1 MNFILTGQDAL
12 SRIFDRVGDSAQ
24 RLHRRINDATTRAGD
39 DVSAFTRAT
48 TTRMSQM
55 QRDTKAGEKALEELK
70 KTAMLLAPAA
80 IPAAAS
86 LAPIAAGA
94 GAVAL
99 AVGVMGVAIAG
110 QISALGDAADAQ
122 KKYDDAVAKSGPH
135 SEQAAKAQLAYANA
149 MAALPPETRR
159 AAAEVGVLRDSYQ
172 EWSDSLAKDTM
183 APFIKG
189 VQITNALLPKT
200 SGLVQAAS
208 GQADRFMTI
217 LGGAINTPGLDRAND
232 KFTAFTQRTL
242 RSVNDE
248 LVHLLRV
255 SETGEIG
262 GNARRF
268 MDWARQQGPTVA
280 AVLKDVG
287 TAVVHVLDA
296 GSDVGVGLL
305 QAIQVV
311 THLVSAVP
319 PSAIATILQLALA
332 LKATKAAALGMAAGR
347 TALAGFATQLVAMQ
361 TAAAAA
367 PGRLSAVTA
376 AIGALSR
383 GAKVALVGT
392 GIGLLVLA
400 LSRLSDMGKQA
411 PPDVDRLTTSLT
423 KLSQTGKISGEAARV
438 FGDDYAKLGD
448 ALRTLAR
455 PSNLDKTQQ
464 FLTSLIG
471 MDSTPVKDAKTA
483 FNGLDDA
490 LTQMVQ
496 GGRAKEAKVA
506 LDQVIAGL
514 KKQGFTSDE
523 VKAQLDGYRNALAD
537 QALEQQLAAQSMG
550 IFGAS
555 AQDVQRKLDAQKL
568 SADGLR
574 ASILALNDA
583 NRSAYDAEIGFEQSL
598 DALSESFK
606 KNGAT
611 LDLNTKAG
619 QANGQAMSAAAKA
632 HDEMI
637 AAGLANGESL
647 SSLTGKSE
655 KLRTEMMR
663 LATDA
668 FHGNAKAAQD
678 YVNKLLGVPSEIKT
692 LVKAEQT
699 QAIQGLQQVQAEIQK
714 TPNAETVTV
723 TTLNAAA
730 IKALEAVGLKTRQ
743 LPDGRTEVTTATG
756 GALASISALRRALDN
771 IDGKTARTY
780 TENKILTIRETR
792 SIYNTIGRPTKGEGG
807 VSKYAAG
814 GSPEAGEVAMV
825 GENGPEL
832 VVFGQAARVFD
843 ATTTRALQ
851 TGSVT
856 AGQQA
861 AQGLAVGMRASGGVY
876 SAARL
881 MASAVTAG
889 IKDEMEIA
897 SPSKKTKALAADIGR
912 GLIVGL
918 TSTQAKIKSVSADL
932 VKDIKTAFSGRKES
946 ALVAYVNRQTSALL
960 KAAAKRDQIAA
971 TIAAA
976 KKYASDLT
984 AAARENAQLS
994 NLGIEPDKVSAGTIK
1009 GGLAS
1014 KLAQIQQFTRYVDI
1028 LAKRGLNKGLLRQI
1042 LNMGPEAGYAYAS
1055 ALAGADANTFK
1066 SVNSLQ
1072 TQLDSAT
1079 TALGQHGAD
1088 AMYDSGKN
1096 AAKGFLTGLMSQQKE
1111 LERTMENI
1119 AKAMQKALK
1128 KALGIRSPARAM
1140 IPDGVNTVRGV
1151 AVGVLQGL
1159 PHVDRAM
1166 QAVAGRMAGSVGFS
1180 ASAGRPAVVAGG
1192 GTVYNVHVD
1201 VRDAMDPI
1209 AVGREFQ
1216 RVLLQL
1222 GRTQGATVSL
1232 KPGG

>member
-12 SRIFDRVGDSAQ
+12 SRVFDRVGDSAR
-24 RLHRRINDATTRAGD
+24 RLHRRIDDATSGARTSVNQFTTDTTNRLAGL
-39 DVSAFTRAT
+39 R
-48 TTRMSQM
+48 
-55 QRDTKAGEKALEELK
+55 RDTEAGGKAIEELGK
-70 KTAMLLAPAA
+70 VTRLLAPAA

-86 LAPIAAGA
+86 LAPVAAGA
-94 GAVAL
+94 GAVAV

-122 KKYDDAVAKSGPH
+122 KKYDDAVSKNGAH
-135 SEQAAKAQLAYANA
+135 SEQAAKAQLAYATA

-159 AAAEVGVLRDSYQ
+159 AAAEVGVLKDTYKG
-172 EWSDSLAKDTM
+172 WSDSLAKDTM
-183 APFIKG
+183 GPFIKG

-280 AVLKDVG
+280 AVLRDVG

-305 QAIQVV
+305 QTIHVV
-311 THLVSAVP
+311 TSLVSAVP
-319 PSAIATILQLALA
+319 PSAIAVFLQLAFAMKL
-332 LKATKAAALGMAAGR
+332 LKAAGLGLVAVRSALAGFGAQLLAMRTAATAAGGGLAGLGAAIGSLPAKARFGAAALG
-347 TALAGFATQLVAMQ
+347 
-361 TAAAAA
+361 
-367 PGRLSAVTA
+367 
-376 AIGALSR
+376 IGA
-383 GAKVALVGT
+383 
-392 GIGLLVLA
+392 LVLA
-400 LSRLSDMGKQA
+400 LHELSDNKSAVQVDELATSLNTLAATGKVTGTLKSNMDEMAESIAMVSKSASDNKLATMISDLGTWIGIAKGPGISDAKKNFEAWDKVMADNVRAGRPKIAAAQFDILRRA
-411 PPDVDRLTTSLT
+411 WLAGGGDVKRLNELTTHYH
-423 KLSQTGKISGEAARV
+423 
-438 FGDDYAKLGD
+438 D
-448 ALRTLAR
+448 
-455 PSNLDKTQQ
+455 
-464 FLTSLIG
+464 
-471 MDSTPVKDAKTA
+471 
-483 FNGLDDA
+483 
-490 LTQMVQ
+490 
-496 GGRAKEAKVA
+496 
-506 LDQVIAGL
+506 
-514 KKQGFTSDE
+514 
-523 VKAQLDGYRNALAD
+523 ALAD
-537 QALEQQLAAQSMG
+537 QALEQQLAAQAMG
-550 IFGAS
+550 IFGS
-555 AQDVQRKLDAQKL
+555 AAQQTQAKLDAQKI

-574 ASILALNDA
+574 ASIMALNDV
-583 NRSAYDAEIGFEQSL
+583 NRSAYDAQIGFEQSL
-598 DALSESFK
+598 DALTAAFK
-606 KNGAT
+606 ENGAT
-611 LDLNTKAG
+611 LDLNTDAG
-619 QANGQAMSAAAKA
+619 RKNGQAMSAVAKA

-637 AAGLANGESL
+637 AAGLAAGDSL
-647 SSLTGKSE
+647 GSLTGKSE
-655 KLRTEMMR
+655 KLRGEMMR

-668 FHGNAKAAQD
+668 FGGNKKKAEE
-678 YVNKLLGVPSEIKT
+678 YVNTLLGVPSEINT
-692 LVKAEQT
+692 LIKAEQT
-699 QAIQGLQQVQAEIQK
+699 QAIQGLKEVQAELQK

-730 IKALEAVGLKTRQ
+730 IKALEAVGFKTKT
-743 LPDGRTEVTTATG
+743 LPDGRTQVFTANG
-756 GALASISALRRALDN
+756 GALANIAAVRKALDN

-780 TENKILTIRETR
+780 TENRILTIRETR
-792 SIYNTIGRPTKGEGG
+792 AIYNTIGRPTKGEGG
-807 VSKYAAG
+807 VSKYASG
-814 GSPEAGEVAMV
+814 GTPQAGEVAMV

-843 ATTTRALQ
+843 ATTTRALK

-856 AGQQA
+856 AGLQA

-876 SAARL
+876 AAARL

-976 KKYASDLT
+976 KKYAGELT
-984 AAARENAQLS
+984 ASAREGAQLS

-1014 KLAQIQQFTRYVDI
+1014 KLAQIKQFTRYVDM
-1028 LAKRGLNKGLLRQI
+1028 LAKRGLAKGLLRQI
-1042 LNMGPEAGYAYAS
+1042 LAMGPEAGYAYAS
-1055 ALAGADANTFK
+1055 ALAGADVNTFK
-1066 SVNSLQ
+1066 SINSLQ

-1079 TALGQHGAD
+1079 TTLGQHGAD

-1128 KALGIRSPARAM
+1128 KALGIRSPARKM
-1140 IPDGVNTVRGV
+1140 IPDGVNVTRGV
-1151 AVGVLQGL
+1151 AVGVVQGL

-1166 QAVAGRMAGSVGFS
+1166 QAVAGRMAGSVGFQ
-1180 ASAGRPAVVAGG
+1180 ASAGRPAVLAGG

-1222 GRTQGATVSL
+1222 GRAQGATVNL